1 MATMHSLSSNNPF
14 IYSTQNIFQNIL
26 EETPC
31 IQDIPSPVKKPVP
44 FVTFWYV
51 IGFHTVTHVLL
62 CRLINFY
69 LEYHG
74 ISDTTDAE
82 ITKLFPKSR

>member
-1 MATMHSLSSNNPF
+1 MATMHSLSPNNPF

-31 IQDIPSPVKKPVP
+31 IQDIPSPVKNPQP
-44 FVTFWYV
+44 MCTF
-51 IGFHTVTHVLL
+51 GFHIVTHVLL

-69 LEYHG
+69 FEYHG
-74 ISDTTDAE
+74 ISDKTDAE
-82 ITKLFPKSR
+82 TTKLFPKSW

>member
-1 MATMHSLSSNNPF
+1 MATMHSLSPDNPF
-14 IYSTQNIFQNIL
+14 IYSTQNIFQNIP

-31 IQDIPSPVKKPVP
+31 IQDIPSPVKKLDL

-51 IGFHTVTHVLL
+51 IGFHPVNHVLL

-74 ISDTTDAE
+74 ISDTTNAE
-82 ITKLFPKSR
+82 TTKLFPKSW